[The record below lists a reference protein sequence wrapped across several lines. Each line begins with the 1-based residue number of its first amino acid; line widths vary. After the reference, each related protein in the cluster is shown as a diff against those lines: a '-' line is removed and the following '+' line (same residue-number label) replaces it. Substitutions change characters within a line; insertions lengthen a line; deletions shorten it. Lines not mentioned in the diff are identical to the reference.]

1 MSKPLYLVVSL
12 SGGKDSTAML
22 LGMIER
28 GMQIDCILF
37 CDTGLEFP
45 DMYKH
50 LDKLE
55 QDIRRPITR
64 VHCEY
69 SYEYLMFET
78 PVNRKHNTAFAEK
91 YGLIHKGYGWAGTAN
106 AMVYVPSEGNAE
118 GAIPPPLREKYDV
131 LQVCRHR
138 RDEQYRVA

>member
-1 MSKPLYLVVSL
+1 MDNPKYHLVSL

-45 DMYKH
+45 AMYDH

-55 QDIRRPITR
+55 RDIGRPITR
-64 VHCEY
+64 IPDNCKLHNRRAKKRDSLTCKEY
-69 SYEYLMFET
+69 CRFLLVIFHES
-78 PVNRKHNTAFAEK
+78 
-91 YGLIHKGYGWAGTAN
+91 
-106 AMVYVPSEGNAE
+106 PSCLFIKA
-118 GAIPPPLREKYDV
+118 
-131 LQVCRHR
+131 
-138 RDEQYRVA
+138 